1 MAEETENSTPLAPEY
16 PPDKP
21 TNFTEDISSESTG
34 STQGVV
40 EEGNAET
47 PHSEVPPAPHTAST
61 SPADRT
67 PSIPAV
73 RPTAQ
78 PETPS
83 HNQQSQEQSQPHQAT
98 QVQGRSPALYG
109 VADFL

>member
-47 PHSEVPPAPHTAST
+47 PHSEVP
-61 SPADRT
+61 RLL
-67 PSIPAV
+67 
-73 RPTAQ
+73 
-78 PETPS
+78 
-83 HNQQSQEQSQPHQAT
+83 T
-98 QVQGRSPALYG
+98 QPALHRQIERLQ
-109 VADFL
+109 FQP